1 MTGEMAN
8 AEFVQWFATLG
19 VGGVLAAF
27 MFWFYRKD
35 VKQFTEL
42 WKSVTQELISV
53 VKDNT
58 VSNTKLIAVIE
69 AMERRQAQRR
79 ATDDKEHGQ

>member
-42 WKSVTQELISV
+42 RKSVTQELISV